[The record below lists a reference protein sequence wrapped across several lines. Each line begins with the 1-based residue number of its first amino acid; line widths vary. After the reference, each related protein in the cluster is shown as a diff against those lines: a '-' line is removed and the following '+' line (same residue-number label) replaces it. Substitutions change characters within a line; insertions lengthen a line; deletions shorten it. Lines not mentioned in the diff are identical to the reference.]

1 VKVEEKMASK
11 TWRFSLSSIGLIVF
25 LAAFLVGFKPAD
37 PANPSLTG
45 SAICKQCHQEIFNSW
60 KNTTHALSLEDPIFK
75 AAYMEAYLLTKGEV
89 KLNCLRCH
97 APAVL
102 INKDFDMEKD
112 ITKEGVTCDV
122 CHSITK
128 IDLADRRAPFKFEI
142 QGVKRG
148 PLPDVISPAHKTELS
163 PLFKSAE
170 LCAGCHEYVNDAG
183 VKLLG
188 TYSEWKDGP
197 YAAEGKQ
204 CQDCHMPLIAGLVV
218 KDKIKSSN
226 QKLVNLH
233 DISAGHS
240 EEQLKKAVKVE
251 LKNISADK
259 DFIVVSVD
267 VTNVGSGHMVPT
279 GLPKRKLALIVD
291 VKTPKDYQSQQKFY
305 QRIMADDKGGEIKKD
320 WEYFM
325 SGVKDLSDNRIKPR
339 EKKSESFTFVRP
351 KNDDITVSARVE
363 YLYETLALNPV
374 EMRVVM
380 AEASRKI
387 SK

>member
-1 VKVEEKMASK
+1 MAPN
-11 TWRFSLSSIGLIVF
+11 TWRFSLSVIGLMVF
-25 LAAFLVGFKPAD
+25 LAVFLAGFKPAG
-37 PANPSLTG
+37 AEVPSLTG
-45 SAICKQCHQEIFNSW
+45 SAKCKECHQEIFDSW
-60 KNTTHALSLEDPIFK
+60 KNTTHALSIEDPIFK

-89 KLNCLRCH
+89 KFNCLPCH
-97 APAVL
+97 APAVQ

-112 ITKEGVTCDV
+112 ITKEGVTCDI

-128 IDLADRRAPFKFEI
+128 INLADRHTPFKFEI

-148 PLPDVISPAHKTELS
+148 PLSDVVSPAHKTELS
-163 PLFKSAE
+163 TLFKSAE

-183 VKLLG
+183 VTVLG
-188 TYSEWKDGP
+188 TYSEWKNGP

-204 CQDCHMPLIAGLVV
+204 CQDCHMPLIAGRVV

-226 QKLVNLH
+226 RKLVNLH

-240 EEQLKKAVKVE
+240 VEQLKKAVQVE
-251 LKNISADK
+251 LKDISADK
-259 DFIVVSVD
+259 NFIVVSVD

-291 VKTPKDYQSQQKFY
+291 VKTPKDYLSQQKIF
-305 QRIMADDKGGEIKKD
+305 QRIMTDDKGNEIKKD
-320 WEYFM
+320 WAFFM
-325 SGVKDLSDNRIKPR
+325 NGVKNFADNRIKPR

-363 YLYETLALNPV
+363 YLYETKVLNPV

-387 SK
+387 AKQ